1 MLSQIGQQASLFPTN
16 GIAPTKTG
24 QRCDRSSG
32 TKDHTHT
39 TYNNVCGVAQACM
52 CAPEANET
60 EDGTHTRLR

>member
-32 TKDHTHT
+32 TKDHTH
-39 TYNNVCGVAQACM
+39 NIQQRVRGSSSLHVRARS
-52 CAPEANET
+52 E
-60 EDGTHTRLR
+60 